1 MSSPQSTLSPSGP
14 AAAILAHLGWVVY
27 IVFGIITV
35 TTLVILLLA
44 VLRQRGSL
52 AWHAPW
58 DTGGGQHW
66 VVIGGL
72 LIPIVVL
79 CGIFV
84 LSLERERDFPLRDGR
99 RVTPEIQVIGHQWW
113 WEVHYLTGPAD
124 QHFVTANEIH
134 IPVGKPIDIAVQSA
148 DVVHSFWVPAL
159 HGKVQ
164 MIPGLTNYIRIEA
177 DEPGSYKGEC
187 ANFCGQQHAHMRL
200 LVVADPPEKYQAW
213 RRDQI
218 SPADPPHGADAQHG
232 EQVFMNAA
240 CTFCHT
246 INGTDAQGK
255 VAPDLTH
262 LASRQYIAANSYGN
276 DTADLEAWVTHAQ
289 SLKPGCLMPNI
300 TRFNGV
306 DLRDMVDYLRELK

>member
-1 MSSPQSTLSPSGP
+1 MNSPQSTLHASGP

-27 IVFGIITV
+27 ITFGIVTV
-35 TTLVILLLA
+35 TVLIILLVA
-44 VLRQRGSL
+44 ILRSRGSL
-52 AWHAPW
+52 TWHAPW
-58 DTGGGQHW
+58 DTGGGQRW
-66 VVIGGL
+66 VIIGGL

-79 CGIFV
+79 GGIFV
-84 LSLERERDFPLRDGR
+84 LTLERERAFPLNDGG

-164 MIPGLTNYIRIEA
+164 MIPGLTNYIRLEA
-177 DEPGSYKGEC
+177 DKPGVYTGEC

-200 LVVADPPEKYQAW
+200 LVVADPPDAYQAW

-218 SPADPPHGADAQHG
+218 SPADPPRDADAQHG

-246 INGTDAQGK
+246 INGTDSQGK

-262 LASRQYIAANSYGN
+262 LASRRYIAANSYGN
-276 DTADLEAWVTHAQ
+276 DEADLEAWVTHAQ